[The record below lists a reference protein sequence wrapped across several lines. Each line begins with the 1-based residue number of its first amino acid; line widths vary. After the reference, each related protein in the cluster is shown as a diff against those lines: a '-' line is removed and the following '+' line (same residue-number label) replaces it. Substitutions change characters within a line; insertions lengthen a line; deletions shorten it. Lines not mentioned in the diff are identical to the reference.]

1 MRLIRPRLAAQ
12 LSCLAMA
19 TLPLHAAAL
28 EGNAPTTPF
37 GVFDFGAGMMPPP
50 TELPA
55 VGLRVTSYTAK
66 RMQDNRGNST
76 PLDVDLSVQ
85 SYGRAVVKTTR
96 LSLLGG
102 KYGWS
107 FVAPV
112 LSMKLDLGIPT
123 PAGRLSQSG
132 RNTALGDLQ
141 VSPITVS
148 WMPAQNL
155 FVNASLMLQLPTGS
169 YDRNRLVN
177 AGMNH
182 WVVSPTVAFTYITSF
197 GGELSSNIQLN
208 VNGRNRDTDYRSGIE
223 YQHEFAIGQHIG
235 PWTVGIGGYYSQQLT
250 DDTQAGKTIEGNRAR
265 VFALGPAVYFLK
277 PGSAW
282 PIVSLHAYKEFAARN
297 RAQGRQIALRAAWV
311 F

>member
-12 LSCLAMA
+12 LSCLATAM
-19 TLPLHAAAL
+19 LSFHAAAL

-50 TELPA
+50 TALPA
-55 VGLRVTSYTAK
+55 VGLRITSYTAK

-85 SYGRAVVKTTR
+85 SYGLAVVKTTS

-102 KYGWS
+102 QYGWS

-123 PAGRLSQSG
+123 PVGRLNQSG
-132 RNTALGDLQ
+132 RNTALGDIQ

-148 WMPAQNL
+148 WTPAQNL

-169 YDRNRLVN
+169 YDKNRLVN

-197 GGELSSNIQLN
+197 GGEISSNIQLN

-235 PWTVGIGGYYSQQLT
+235 PWTVGIGGYYSQQIT

-282 PIVSLHAYKEFAARN
+282 PDLPPVLVRN
-297 RAQGRQIALRAAWV
+297 AGGVRG
-311 F
+311 

>member
-1 MRLIRPRLAAQ
+1 
-12 LSCLAMA
+12 
-19 TLPLHAAAL
+19 
-28 EGNAPTTPF
+28 
-37 GVFDFGAGMMPPP
+37 
-50 TELPA
+50 
-55 VGLRVTSYTAK
+55 
-66 RMQDNRGNST
+66 MQDNRGNST

-85 SYGRAVVKTTR
+85 SYGLAVVKTTR

-235 PWTVGIGGYYSQQLT
+235 PWTVGIGATTASSSPTTPRPARPSKATAHACSPSARRYISSSLAAPGRSSRCMPT
-250 DDTQAGKTIEGNRAR
+250 RSSPRATGR
-265 VFALGPAVYFLK
+265 RGGRLRCGRRGFSRAASNT
-277 PGSAW
+277 PGSRG
-282 PIVSLHAYKEFAARN
+282 PIASCRTQCTDATKGSCPR
-297 RAQGRQIALRAAWV
+297 RAHKHV
-311 F
+311 FLDKMHCVMP